1 LLFAGIEYARSAIE
15 SIVFPDEIA
24 RSLAVAEMKI
34 RLPDA
39 LHARLKELARSR
51 GLSANK
57 LMEEL
62 ATVALVQQDT
72 AARFAMRAQRG
83 NVARG
88 LAILDELDAQFANAA

>member
-1 LLFAGIEYARSAIE
+1 M
-15 SIVFPDEIA
+15 
-24 RSLAVAEMKI
+24 AVMTI
-34 RLPDA
+34 RLTDA

-57 LMEEL
+57 PMEEL

-72 AARFAMRAQRG
+72 AARFTMRAQRG

-88 LAILDELDAQFANAA
+88 LAICVSWMWSLRRRFEASFKEENRCLPAQNLRGVLLDL

>member
-1 LLFAGIEYARSAIE
+1 MS
-15 SIVFPDEIA
+15 V
-24 RSLAVAEMKI
+24 MTI

-39 LHARLKELARSR
+39 KHARLKELARSR

-83 NVARG
+83 DVARG
-88 LAILDELDAQFANAA
+88 LAILDELDARFAKAV

>member
-1 LLFAGIEYARSAIE
+1 MS
-15 SIVFPDEIA
+15 V
-24 RSLAVAEMKI
+24 MTI

-39 LHARLKELARSR
+39 KHARLKELARSR

-83 NVARG
+83 NAVRG
-88 LAILDELDAQFANAA
+88 LAILDELDAGFAKAA

>member
-1 LLFAGIEYARSAIE
+1 MP
-15 SIVFPDEIA
+15 V
-24 RSLAVAEMKI
+24 MTI

-39 LHARLKELARSR
+39 KHARLKELARSR

-72 AARFAMRAQRG
+72 AARFVMRAQRG
-83 NVARG
+83 DVVRG
-88 LAILDELDAQFANAA
+88 LAILDELDAGFAKMA

>member
-1 LLFAGIEYARSAIE
+1 MS
-15 SIVFPDEIA
+15 V
-24 RSLAVAEMKI
+24 MTI

-39 LHARLKELARSR
+39 KHARLKELARSR

-83 NVARG
+83 DAARG
-88 LAILDELDAQFANAA
+88 LAILDEIDARFAKAA

>member
-1 LLFAGIEYARSAIE
+1 M
-15 SIVFPDEIA
+15 
-24 RSLAVAEMKI
+24 AEMKI

-39 LHARLKELARSR
+39 LHTRLKDLARSR

-62 ATVALVQQDT
+62 ATVVLVQQDT

-83 NVARG
+83 DVARG
-88 LAILDELDAQFANAA
+88 LAILDELDERFAKAV

>member
-1 LLFAGIEYARSAIE
+1 MS
-15 SIVFPDEIA
+15 V
-24 RSLAVAEMKI
+24 MTI

-39 LHARLKELARSR
+39 KHARLKELARSR

-72 AARFAMRAQRG
+72 AARFAMRSQRG
-83 NVARG
+83 DVARG
-88 LAILDELDAQFANAA
+88 LAILDEIDARFTKVS

>member
-1 LLFAGIEYARSAIE
+1 
-15 SIVFPDEIA
+15 
-24 RSLAVAEMKI
+24 MKI

-62 ATVALVQQDT
+62 ATVALVQQDK
-72 AARFAMRAQRG
+72 AARFAMRAQG
-83 NVARG
+83 GDVARG
-88 LAILDELDAQFANAA
+88 LAILDELDERFAKAA